1 MKTLSKNIFAFLF
14 FSFLSFYI
22 YAQNNN
28 SKSTDQKFASALSII
43 NYAYVDTVDQ
53 AKLVEKALIAML
65 KELDPHSVYLSKKD
79 YKEANEPL
87 LGNFEGVGIQF
98 LIIKDTIVV
107 VTPNPDG
114 PSDKV
119 GILPN
124 DKIIKVDGELA
135 VGPKVDNNYAFK
147 KLRGPKG
154 SLVKVSILRKGK
166 SELEEFE
173 IKRDKIPINSI
184 DATFMANSEIGYIK
198 LNRFGQNSMSEF
210 KSSMKELDSKGMK
223 NLILDLRG
231 NGGGYLNTA
240 IDLSDEFLDNE
251 KLIVYTE
258 GVNSPNQKYNSTKS
272 GSFEKGKLII
282 LIDEYS
288 ASASEIVSGA
298 IQDWD
303 RGLIIGRRSFG
314 KGLVQRPFQLPDSS
328 QIRLTTAR
336 YHTPTGRCIQRPYIN
351 GVEQYYKDLSGRSKK
366 GELIHPDSIHF
377 PDSLKYYTP
386 NKRLVYGGGG
396 IMPDIFV
403 PLDTTKN
410 SDYFSALN
418 KKNLLSQFVL
428 QYLESNRNSIKKNYP
443 TIEDYIRSF
452 YIDES
457 FMNAF
462 FIFAEK
468 EGVKKDETGYSKSEK
483 SMKSFFKG
491 TIARNIWNT
500 SAYYQ
505 TISDNDDVFLK
516 AIELMNDGSFK
527 KMKVQSN

>member
-1 MKTLSKNIFAFLF
+1 MRPIFKRFFVLLFLISNSTF
-14 FSFLSFYI
+14 TFS
-22 YAQNNN
+22 QNNDP
-28 SKSTDQKFASALSII
+28 KSTDQKFASALSII
-43 NYAYVDTVDQ
+43 NYAYVDTVNQ

-87 LGNFEGVGIQF
+87 LGNFEGIGVQF

-107 VTPNPDG
+107 TIPNPDG

-135 VGPKVDNNYAFK
+135 VGPKIDNNYAFK

-154 SLVKVSILRKGK
+154 STVKVSILRKGK
-166 SELEEFE
+166 KDLEEFE

-184 DATFMANSEIGYIK
+184 DATFMANSEVGYIK

-210 KSSMKELDSKGMK
+210 KNSMNELDSKGMK

-240 IDLSDEFLDNE
+240 IELSDEFLE
-251 KLIVYTE
+251 SGKLIVYTE
-258 GVNSPNQKYNSTKS
+258 GVNSPTQKYNSSKS
-272 GSFEKGKLII
+272 GNFEKGKLIV

-303 RGLIIGRRSFG
+303 RGLIVGRRSFG

-328 QIRLTTAR
+328 TIRLTTAR

-366 GELIHPDSIHF
+366 GELLHPDSIHF
-377 PDSLKYYTP
+377 PDSLKFYTP
-386 NKRLVYGGGG
+386 NNRLVYGGGG
-396 IMPDIFV
+396 IMPDIFI
-403 PLDTTKN
+403 PIDTTKS
-410 SDYFSALN
+410 SDYYAALN
-418 KKNLLSQFVL
+418 KKNLIPQFVL
-428 QYLESNRNSIKKNYP
+428 QFLETNRITLKKTYP
-443 TIEDYIRSF
+443 TLEDFIKRF
-452 YIDES
+452 FIDDNI
-457 FMNAF
+457 MNDF
-462 FIFAEK
+462 FIFTEK
-468 EGVKKDETGYSKSEK
+468 EGVKKDEEGYLKSEK
-483 SMKSFFKG
+483 GMKSYFKA
-491 TIARNIWNT
+491 TIARNLWNT

-505 TISDNDDVFLK
+505 TISDTDDVLQK
-516 AIELMNDGSFK
+516 AIEMMNDGSFK